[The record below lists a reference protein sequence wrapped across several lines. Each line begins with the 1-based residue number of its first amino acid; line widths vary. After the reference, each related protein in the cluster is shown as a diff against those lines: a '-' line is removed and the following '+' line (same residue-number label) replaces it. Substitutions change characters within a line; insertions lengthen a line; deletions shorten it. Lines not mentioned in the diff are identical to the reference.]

1 MAWVYILQNETS
13 NFYIGSTTNIKPRL
27 AHHKSGYTPS
37 TKRYKEI
44 KLVFL
49 QEFPSLKTARKIET
63 RLKNYKRKDFIEKII
78 NDKIIR
84 KGV

>member
-1 MAWVYILQNETS
+1 MAWVYILQNETG
-13 NFYIGSTTNIKPRL
+13 NFYIGSTTNIKQRL
-27 AHHKSGYTPS
+27 AHHQAGLTPS
-37 TKRYKEI
+37 TKRYKTI
-44 KLVFL
+44 TLVFL
-49 QEFPSLKTARKIET
+49 QEFSLLKTARKIET

>member
-1 MAWVYILQNETS
+1 MAWVYILQNETG
-13 NFYIGSTTNIKPRL
+13 NFYIGSTTNIKQRL
-27 AHHKSGYTPS
+27 AHHKAGYTPS
-37 TKRYKEI
+37 TKRYKKI